1 VSPSSFTVLKNA
13 TKYIL
18 FEESENGKTKVTYK
32 KDSESNASDS
42 SEIVYFPI
50 LRGFLLFDEMIFINS
65 DRSSPCNKKQSALIL
80 GTVFNCRTI

>member
-32 KDSESNASDS
+32 KDSESKEVELNGNFWELNKFM
-42 SEIVYFPI
+42 EI
-50 LRGFLLFDEMIFINS
+50 L
-65 DRSSPCNKKQSALIL
+65 
-80 GTVFNCRTI
+80 